1 MPTPVGA
8 ARQCLT
14 EEAARALDDAVAVAR
29 RRSHA
34 QTTSLHAVSAL
45 LSLPSSALRDA
56 CSRARSGAYPYTPRL
71 QFRALELSVG
81 VSLDRLPSSTKAQ
94 EEPPVSNSL
103 MAAIKRSQ
111 ANQRRHPE
119 SFHLHQIHSQQQT
132 ASLLKVEL
140 KHFMLS
146 ILDDPIVSRVFGE
159 AGFRSCDIK
168 LAIVHPPVTP
178 QSNRLPRTLCPPI
191 FLCNLTDS
199 DPAARRRFPFPFS
212 GFEEKD
218 ENCKRI
224 GDVLVR
230 KSGKNPLLIG
240 VSAAEALKRFI
251 EAVQKGRAS
260 SLLPPEV
267 SSFSAVCIEEEIS
280 EFVVEGGSEEKMGLK
295 LKEVGHLAQQ
305 CSGDGGAGVIVNFGE
320 MKALVDDGVLS
331 DALSFVVVQLKG
343 LLEIHC
349 GKLWLIGAAGSYDM
363 YMKLL
368 ARFPAIEKDWDL
380 HLLPISSSKAS
391 VDGVYSKSSL
401 MGSFVPFGG
410 FFSGPS
416 DFTNPLS
423 STNQSFIRCHQCTE
437 KYEQE
442 VASIRKDGSAITVGD
457 QCSTSSPSWLQTIE
471 LDPGKGVDLA
481 KTKADNTTLS
491 ETVLGLQKKWN
502 DICRKIHHGQPFPK
516 MDNCQAGSH
525 VASPEGSHTAAD
537 RRESSGEDSS
547 IQESRSAK
555 HHCLPMDMQKSFLS
569 KQNLVMQVA
578 SDAEYAGMQSK
589 QLIRDSKGQQLEL
602 GSPCRSPFSI
612 PTMNLPTDH
621 TSSSSVTSVT
631 TDLGLGTLYASTRKG
646 PRSPKLQDH
655 RERLRHLSGSISAEF
670 DALSENSPHQIAQS
684 SSCSGSNFGGQ
695 FDPRDFKSL
704 RRVLTEKVCWQDEAI
719 CTISEAISRC
729 RSGGGR
735 HHGSKGRGDIWLTL
749 IGPDRVG
756 KKKIAIA
763 LAELMFGTRE
773 SLISVDMG
781 ERGCQ
786 SDSIF
791 QWESQ
796 DDYDVKF
803 RGKTAVDYVAG
814 ELSRR
819 PHSVVFLENVDKADF
834 LAQSNLSQA
843 IRTGKFPD
851 SHGREISINNMI
863 FVTTSA
869 TKKGS
874 KNHYLE
880 NEPVK
885 FSEEMVLGAKRCQM
899 QILNIGDASQTKGM
913 NVRIAPREGS
923 LNSSSVNKRKLID
936 SSASIEETSE
946 LQKRGNKASRSFL
959 DLNLPVDEI
968 DEGMNCGDYDSD
980 SISENSE
987 AWMEDFLDQV
997 DEAVVLKPFKF
1008 DALAEKLVK
1017 EINQEF
1023 KKVLGSE
1030 YQLEIDFGVMVQL
1043 LAACWL
1049 SDEKKAVEEWI
1060 EQVLSRS
1067 FAETRQRYRL
1077 TAHSVIK
1084 LVAGGALSVQ
1094 EQTPGV
1100 CLPARISLN

>member
-56 CSRARSGAYPYTPRL
+56 CTRANSSAYTQRL
-71 QFRALELSVG
+71 KFRALELCVG
-81 VSLDRLPSSTKAQ
+81 VSLDRLPSAKAQ

-140 KHFMLS
+140 KHFILS
-146 ILDDPIVSRVFGE
+146 ILDDPIVSRVLGD

-168 LAIVHPPVTP
+168 LAIVHPPVT
-178 QSNRLPRTLCPPI
+178 QSNRFSRALVPPI
-191 FLCNLTDS
+191 FLCNLTDP
-199 DPAARRRFPFPFS
+199 DPARMRFPFPLA
-212 GFEEKD
+212 GIEERGD

-224 GDVLVR
+224 GEVLVR

-240 VSAAEALKRFI
+240 VNAAEALGSFMT
-251 EAVQKGRAS
+251 AVQKGKLP
-260 SLLPPEV
+260 LLAPEV
-267 SSFSAVCIEEEIS
+267 SRFGVVTLEKEIA
-280 EFVVEGGSEEKMGLK
+280 EFVVDGGSEEKMSSK
-295 LKEVGHLAQQ
+295 LKEVSHLAEQ
-305 CSGDGGAGVIVNFGE
+305 CSGDGAGVIVNFGE
-320 MKALVDDGVLS
+320 VKALVDEGVVS
-331 DALSFVVVQLKG
+331 DALSFVVVQLKE
-343 LLEIHC
+343 LVEMHS
-349 GKLWLIGAAGSYDM
+349 GKLWLIGAAGSNDM

-401 MGSFVPFGG
+401 LGSFVPLAG

-416 DFTNPLS
+416 DFINPLS
-423 STNQSFIRCHQCTE
+423 ITNQSFIRCHLCTE

-442 VASIRKDGSAITVGD
+442 VASIRKDESAITVGD
-457 QCSTSSPSWLQTIE
+457 QCSTSSPSWLQMTE
-471 LDPGKGVDLA
+471 LDTGKGVDLV
-481 KTKADNTTLS
+481 KTKADSTTLS
-491 ETVLGLQKKWN
+491 DTVSGLQRKWN
-502 DICRKIHHGQPFPK
+502 DICRKIHHAQSFPN
-516 MDNCQAGSH
+516 MDNCHAGSH
-525 VASPEGSHTAAD
+525 GASPEGSHIAAD

-547 IQESRSAK
+547 MQENQSAK
-555 HHCLPMDMQKSFLS
+555 YLCLQMDRQKSFLS
-569 KQNLVMQVA
+569 KQKLLMQVA
-578 SDAEYAGMQSK
+578 SDAENAGTQTK
-589 QLIRDSKGQQLEL
+589 QLVIDSNGQQLEL
-602 GSPCRSPFSI
+602 GSPCRSPFPI
-612 PTMNLPTDH
+612 VTMNLATDR
-621 TSSSSVTSVT
+621 TSSSTVTSVT
-631 TDLGLGTLYASTRKG
+631 TDLGLGTLYASTSQG
-646 PRSPKLQDH
+646 PSNPKLQDH
-655 RERLRHLSGSISAEF
+655 RECRQRLSGSVSAEF
-670 DALSENSPHQIAQS
+670 DAVSDNSLHQITQS

-695 FDPRDFKSL
+695 FDPRDIKSL
-704 RRVLTEKVCWQDEAI
+704 RRVLTEKVGWQDEAI
-719 CTISEAISRC
+719 CTISQAISRC

-735 HHGSKGRGDIWLTL
+735 HRGSKVREDIWLTL
-749 IGPDRVG
+749 VGPDRVG
-756 KKKIAIA
+756 KKKIAVA

-781 ERGCQ
+781 ERGCD

-843 IRTGKFPD
+843 IRSGKFPD
-851 SHGREISINNMI
+851 SHGRKISINNMI
-863 FVTTSA
+863 FVMTSA

-874 KNHYLE
+874 KIQYLE
-880 NEPVK
+880 NEPLK
-885 FSEEMVLGAKRCQM
+885 FSEEMVLGAKRYQM
-899 QILNIGDASQTKGM
+899 HIVNIGDANQMKGV
-913 NVRIAPREGS
+913 NVRIASREGA

-936 SSASIEETSE
+936 SSAAIEETSE

-959 DLNLPVDEI
+959 DLNLPVEEI

-997 DEAVVLKPFKF
+997 DETVVLKPFNF
-1008 DALAEKLVK
+1008 DALAEKIVK

-1023 KKVLGSE
+1023 KKVYGPE
-1030 YQLEIDFGVMVQL
+1030 DQLEIDSRVMIQL

-1049 SDEKKAVEEWI
+1049 SDKKRALEDWI
-1060 EQVLSRS
+1060 EQVLSIS
-1067 FAETRQRYRL
+1067 LAEARQRYRL

-1094 EQTPGV
+1094 EQTAGV